1 MNNDTTT
8 IFIIIAVAA
17 VVLLWC
23 CCVYRNKPSE
33 RLVIQSTVAANGN
46 AAANASTN
54 ATANATA
61 NAAANATA
69 NAAPWITNK
78 TPIPL
83 NTNIDNDEVAR
94 SVDPGAHLKCRE
106 ECANA
111 DMEGIDIV
119 TCMNICLQKTWLQ
132 PAHEHKNRFLR
143 NIIGLGM

>member
-1 MNNDTTT
+1 MNNNTTT
-8 IFIIIAVAA
+8 IFIIIIAAAA

-23 CCVYRNKPSE
+23 CLYKNKPSE
-33 RLVIQSTVAANGN
+33 RLVIQTT
-46 AAANASTN
+46 AANA
-54 ATANATA
+54 ADA
-61 NAAANATA
+61 NAAA

-132 PAHEHKNRFLR
+132 PAHEHENRFLR